1 MCNFDVD
8 DYCQVWNKTYPRAKK
23 QHVCN
28 SCRTTI
34 QPGEQYLRI
43 FSVYDGNA
51 DTDKACMVCATLW
64 ESFVAAHGSG
74 YQPYMLDEMLT
85 DCIADN
91 RVRRYRANGSMHG
104 VSIEDRLKFLDSVRK
119 VDGQWRAYLAILLN
133 RRRKAK
139 KAQSHGSEEVYA
151 SA

>member
-1 MCNFDVD
+1 MCDFEVD
-8 DYCQVWNKTYPRAKK
+8 DYCQVWNKTYPRARK

-28 SCRTTI
+28 SCRTAI
-34 QPGEQYLRI
+34 QPGEQYLRL

-64 ESFVAAHGSG
+64 ESFVDAHGSG
-74 YQPYMLDEMLT
+74 FQPYMLDEMLT

-91 RVRRYRANGSMHG
+91 RMGGSMHG
-104 VSIEDRLKFLDSVRK
+104 VSLEARLKLLEEVRK
-119 VDGQWRAYLAILLN
+119 VDGQWRTYLAILTN

-139 KAQSHGSEEVYA
+139 KAQSQGSQEVHA

>member
-1 MCNFDVD
+1 MCDFEVD
-8 DYCQVWNKTYPRAKK
+8 DYCQVWNKTYPRARK

-28 SCRTTI
+28 SCRTAI
-34 QPGEQYLRI
+34 QPGEQYLRL

-64 ESFVAAHGSG
+64 ESFVDAHGSG
-74 YQPYMLDEMLT
+74 FQPYMLDEMLT

-91 RVRRYRANGSMHG
+91 RMGGSIYG
-104 VSIEDRLKFLDSVRK
+104 VSIEARLKLLEEVRK
-119 VDGQWRAYLAILLN
+119 VDGQWRTYLAILTN

-139 KAQSHGSEEVYA
+139 KAQSQGSQEVHA
-151 SA
+151 AL

>member
-1 MCNFDVD
+1 MCDFEVD
-8 DYCQVWNKTYPRAKK
+8 DYCQVWNKTYPRARK

-28 SCRTTI
+28 SCRTAI
-34 QPGEQYLRI
+34 QPGEQYLRL
-43 FSVYDGNA
+43 FSVYDGYA

-64 ESFVAAHGSG
+64 ESFVDAHGYG
-74 YQPYMLDEMLT
+74 FQPYMLDEMLT

-91 RVRRYRANGSMHG
+91 RMGGSMYG
-104 VSIEDRLKFLDSVRK
+104 VSLEARLKLLEEVRK
-119 VDGQWRAYLAILLN
+119 VDGQWRTYLAILTN

-139 KAQSHGSEEVYA
+139 KAQSQGSQEVHA

>member
-64 ESFVAAHGSG
+64 ESFVDAHGSG
-74 YQPYMLDEMLT
+74 FQPQMLDEMLT
-85 DCIADN
+85 DCIADSSA
-91 RVRRYRANGSMHG
+91 RRMRRWGDNG
-104 VSIEDRLKFLDSVRK
+104 VSVEERLKFIDSVRK
-119 VDGQWRAYLAILLN
+119 VDGQWRAYLAILLH

-139 KAQSHGSEEVYA
+139 RAHSHGNQEEAHA

>member
-1 MCNFDVD
+1 MCDFEVD
-8 DYCQVWNKTYPRAKK
+8 DYCQVWNKTYPRARK

-28 SCRTTI
+28 SCRTAI
-34 QPGEQYLRI
+34 QPGEQYLRL
-43 FSVYDGNA
+43 FSVYDGYA

-64 ESFVAAHGSG
+64 ESFVDAHGSG
-74 YQPYMLDEMLT
+74 FQPYMLDEMLT

-91 RVRRYRANGSMHG
+91 RMGGSMYG
-104 VSIEDRLKFLDSVRK
+104 VSLEARLKLLEEVRK
-119 VDGQWRAYLAILLN
+119 VDGQWRTYLAILTN

-139 KAQSHGSEEVYA
+139 KAQSQGSQEVHA

>member
-1 MCNFDVD
+1 MCDFEVD
-8 DYCQVWNKTYPRAKK
+8 DYCQVWNKTYPRARK

-28 SCRTTI
+28 SCRTAI
-34 QPGEQYLRI
+34 QPGEQYLRL

-64 ESFVAAHGSG
+64 ESFVDAHGSG
-74 YQPYMLDEMLT
+74 FQPYMLDEMLT

-91 RVRRYRANGSMHG
+91 RMGGSMYG
-104 VSIEDRLKFLDSVRK
+104 VSLEARLKLLEEVRK
-119 VDGQWRAYLAILLN
+119 VDGQWRTYLAILTN

-139 KAQSHGSEEVYA
+139 KAQSQGSQEVHA

>member
-1 MCNFDVD
+1 
-8 DYCQVWNKTYPRAKK
+8 
-23 QHVCN
+23 
-28 SCRTTI
+28 
-34 QPGEQYLRI
+34 
-43 FSVYDGNA
+43 VYDGNA

-139 KAQSHGSEEVYA
+139 KAQSHGSQEVYA

>member
-1 MCNFDVD
+1 MCDFEVD
-8 DYCQVWNKTYPRAKK
+8 DYCQVWNKTYPRARK

-28 SCRTTI
+28 SCRTAI
-34 QPGEQYLRI
+34 QPGEQYLRL

-64 ESFVAAHGSG
+64 ESFVDAHGSG
-74 YQPYMLDEMLT
+74 FQPYMLDEMLT

-91 RVRRYRANGSMHG
+91 RMGGSIYG
-104 VSIEDRLKFLDSVRK
+104 VSIEARLKLLEEVRK
-119 VDGQWRAYLAILLN
+119 VDGQWRTYLAILTN

-139 KAQSHGSEEVYA
+139 KAQSQGSQEVHA

>member
-1 MCNFDVD
+1 MCDFEVD
-8 DYCQVWNKTYPRAKK
+8 DYCQVWNKTYPRARK

-28 SCRTTI
+28 SCRTAI
-34 QPGEQYLRI
+34 QPGEQYLRL
-43 FSVYDGNA
+43 FSVYDGYA

-64 ESFVAAHGSG
+64 ESFVDAHGSG
-74 YQPYMLDEMLT
+74 CQPYMLDEMLT

-91 RVRRYRANGSMHG
+91 RMGGSMYG
-104 VSIEDRLKFLDSVRK
+104 VSLEARLKLLEEVRK
-119 VDGQWRAYLAILLN
+119 VDGQWRTYLAILTN

-139 KAQSHGSEEVYA
+139 KAQSQGSQEVHA